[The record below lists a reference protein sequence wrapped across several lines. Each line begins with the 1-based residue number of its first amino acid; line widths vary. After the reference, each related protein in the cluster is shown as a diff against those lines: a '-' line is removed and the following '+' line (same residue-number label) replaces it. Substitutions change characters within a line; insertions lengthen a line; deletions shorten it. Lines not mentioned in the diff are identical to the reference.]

1 MSSTN
6 SYLAMDHDSGRPSSR
21 PGPEPPTAATAAK
34 WIHWLEELGK
44 EHNDLVGKK
53 CANLGEMTRLGM
65 RVPPGF
71 AISVRG
77 YERYMELTGL
87 AGRIEAYF
95 ASLGDEL
102 RSSLPRQMEAS
113 RVAQQMIRAE
123 PLPAIIGGEIERH
136 YEALCERCGVPDV
149 PVAVRSSGAVSMPG
163 QMETYLYVRGSAD
176 VKRRVVEVW
185 ESAFNTRAIAFRLE
199 KGMPVDRAPIGVA
212 VIKMVN
218 AKSAGVVLTLSPLS
232 GDTGRAV
239 IEGNWGL
246 GESVVSG
253 EITPDHFEVDKA
265 TLAIE
270 RDVHRKLRWVVST
283 GSGTAK
289 AEVPAEMQLEP
300 CLEDAEIRE
309 LVRVALD
316 VERHFG
322 VPQDM
327 EWALDRDL
335 PFPENV
341 FWVQA
346 RPAKYTPRKQGA
358 ETDYLIDQMTR
369 LFRH

>member
-1 MSSTN
+1 
-6 SYLAMDHDSGRPSSR
+6 
-21 PGPEPPTAATAAK
+21 
-34 WIHWLEELGK
+34 
-44 EHNDLVGKK
+44 
-53 CANLGEMTRLGM
+53 
-65 RVPPGF
+65 
-71 AISVRG
+71 
-77 YERYMELTGL
+77 MELTGL

-95 ASLGDEL
+95 TSLGGDL
-102 RSSLPRQMEAS
+102 AKDIGKQMEAS
-113 RVAQQMIRAE
+113 RVAKQMIQAE
-123 PLPAIIGGEIERH
+123 PLPSVIGDEIERH
-136 YEALCERCGVPDV
+136 YEALCSRCRALEV

-163 QMETYLYVRGSAD
+163 QMETYLYVRGAAD

-218 AKSAGVVLTLSPLS
+218 AKCAGVVLTVSPLT
-232 GDTGRAV
+232 GDTDRAV

-253 EITPDHFEVDKA
+253 EITPDHFTVEKA

-270 RDVHRKLRWVVST
+270 KEVHRKPRWVVST
-283 GSGTAK
+283 GNGTIK
-289 AEVPAEMQLEP
+289 ADVPAEMQEEP
-300 CLEDAEIRE
+300 CLTDAEIHE
-309 LVRVALD
+309 LVRVALG
-316 VERHFG
+316 VEKHFG

-327 EWALDRDL
+327 EWAVDRDL

-346 RPAKYTPRKQGA
+346 RPARYTPQKKSA
-358 ETDYLIDQMTR
+358 EADYLVDQMAR
-369 LFRH
+369 LFHR